1 MRENGGICVFTG
13 VGWPYAMDVGCLVF
27 GVEFT
32 YALSIRDIGFGG
44 GWS

>member
-1 MRENGGICVFTG
+1 MAE
-13 VGWPYAMDVGCLVF
+13 YAFLQVLVDFMPWMLDVGCWMF

-32 YALSIRDIGFGG
+32 YALSIRDIVFGG